1 MKVLVTAGPDTG
13 SIDPVRYITNH
24 SSGKMGYSIAKACML
39 RGADVTLVTG
49 RTALDAPL
57 FVNTVPIISA
67 KDMYEEVTSRSHDMD
82 IIIKAAAVA
91 TTGLVMLQMK
101 RSKRKMEMSCS
112 IPLERTDDILKYLGE
127 HKEPHQF
134 LCGFSM
140 ETQNMLEN
148 SKKKLMKK
156 NLDMIVANNLKE
168 QGAGF
173 ETDTNIVTMI
183 TQNEV
188 FELELMSKEEVAF
201 HLLDKILELRK

>member
-1 MKVLVTAGPDTG
+1 MWFFYG
-13 SIDPVRYITNH
+13 
-24 SSGKMGYSIAKACML
+24 
-39 RGADVTLVTG
+39 
-49 RTALDAPL
+49 
-57 FVNTVPIISA
+57 
-67 KDMYEEVTSRSHDMD
+67 
-82 IIIKAAAVA
+82 
-91 TTGLVMLQMK
+91 
-101 RSKRKMEMSCS
+101 
-112 IPLERTDDILKYLGE
+112 
-127 HKEPHQF
+127 
-134 LCGFSM
+134 
-140 ETQNMLEN
+140 TQNMLEN